1 MVDQGKGTPAW
12 EQSLL
17 HVISEELEQL
27 RSLIEDQADDTV
39 LPDVHAQMSRL
50 SGLTDLVYADD
61 LKLSRETR
69 TSIEDLANR
78 AAELVRSQIT
88 FSQPSPERALEIE
101 HEAAQQMYDAILFNL
116 PHLAQ
121 GDKSQHAMALSKE
134 AFSFL
139 HRNVGNRAD
148 FEMVKQA
155 VLVQDYRVMKLAGS
169 D

>member
-1 MVDQGKGTPAW
+1 MVDLGKGTPAW

-78 AAELVRSQIT
+78 VRA
-88 FSQPSPERALEIE
+88 R
-101 HEAAQQMYDAILFNL
+101 
-116 PHLAQ
+116 
-121 GDKSQHAMALSKE
+121 
-134 AFSFL
+134 
-139 HRNVGNRAD
+139 
-148 FEMVKQA
+148 
-155 VLVQDYRVMKLAGS
+155 
-169 D
+169 